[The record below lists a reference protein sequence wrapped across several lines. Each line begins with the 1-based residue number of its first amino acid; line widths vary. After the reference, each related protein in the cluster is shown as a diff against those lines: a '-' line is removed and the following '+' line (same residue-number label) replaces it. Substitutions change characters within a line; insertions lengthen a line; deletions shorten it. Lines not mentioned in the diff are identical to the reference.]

1 MSTLI
6 KKDQVSEQEFL
17 PHVLRI
23 ADIAQNFKAKY
34 IKAYDVQAH
43 TSLTDCIFMCAGTSD
58 PQLKA
63 IFNGVKDDMKEVGLR
78 PYHTEGQLDGNWL
91 LIDYGSI
98 FVHIFREVA
107 YEFYDLDGFWA
118 DAGVVDLELDED

>member
-1 MSTLI
+1 MTKLV
-6 KKDQVSEQEFL
+6 KKSDDTAQDFL

-23 ADIAQNFKAKY
+23 ADIAQNFKAANL
-34 IKAYDVQAH
+34 KAYDVRAH
-43 TSLTDCIFMCAGTSD
+43 TTMTDCIFMCSGTSD

-63 IFNGVKDDMKEVGLR
+63 IFNGIKDGMKEVGLR
-78 PYHTEGQLDGNWL
+78 PYHTEGQNDGNWM

-98 FVHIFREVA
+98 FVHVFREVA

-118 DAGVVDLELDED
+118 DAEVIDLELDES